1 MKAVGSYKALTV
13 NEAEAF
19 LDVEIDRQVAT
30 ARNLLVNVK
39 AVSVNPVDTKVRKR
53 PHPDE
58 TLRILGWDASGVVTA
73 VGDDVT
79 GFRVGDEIY
88 YAGCITKPGSN
99 SEYQLVDERIAAK
112 KPTSL
117 GFAESAALPLTT
129 ITAWEALFE
138 RLGISKTGT
147 DAGKTILMIGGAGG
161 VGSIAI
167 QLAKKLSQ
175 LNVIATAS
183 RPESSDWCKAR
194 GADHVINH
202 YENIPAQLE
211 AIGHANVDYVLC
223 LTNIAGYWKT
233 ITDVIKPQGDICTI
247 VDFFEDSNLDLL
259 KPKSARFSFEFMFVR
274 SMHETD
280 DMGEVG
286 KLLSE
291 TAALIDNGDLIT
303 TVTEVVGPIN
313 AENMRKIHATI
324 EEGRAIGKYVI
335 EGWG

>member
-13 NEAEAF
+13 DEAEAF
-19 LDVEIDRQVAT
+19 LDVEIDTPVAT
-30 ARNLLVNVK
+30 GRNLLVSVN
-39 AVSVNPVDTKVRKR
+39 AISVNPVDTKVRKR
-53 PHPDE
+53 PHPDG

-79 GFRVGDEIY
+79 SFNVGDEVY

-99 SEYQLVDERIAAK
+99 SEYQLVDERITAK
-112 KPTSL
+112 KPSSL

-138 RLGISKTGT
+138 RLGISKTGK
-147 DAGKTILMIGGAGG
+147 DAGKSILMIGAAGG

-167 QLAKKLSQ
+167 QLAKKLGK
-175 LNVIATAS
+175 LNIIATAS

-202 YENIPAQLE
+202 YEDIPAQLTE
-211 AIGHANVDYVLC
+211 IGHVNVDYVLC

-247 VDFFEDSNLDLL
+247 VDFFEDGNLDLL

-274 SMHETD
+274 SMYETD
-280 DMGEVG
+280 DMDEVG

-303 TVTEVVGPIN
+303 TVTEVVSPIN
-313 AENMRKIHATI
+313 ADNMRKIHTII
-324 EEGRAIGKYVI
+324 EEGQAIGKYVV
-335 EGWG
+335 ESWS

>member
-1 MKAVGSYKALTV
+1 MKAVGSYKALPV

-19 LDVEIDRQVAT
+19 LDVELDVPEAT
-30 ARNLLVNVK
+30 GRNILVSVK

-58 TLRILGWDASGVVTA
+58 TLRVLGWDAAGVVTA

-79 GFRVGDEIY
+79 MFEVGDEVY

-112 KPTSL
+112 KPTKLS
-117 GFAESAALPLTT
+117 FAESAALPLTT

-138 RLGISKTGT
+138 RLDVSLGGK

-167 QLAKKLSQ
+167 QLAKKLGN
-175 LNVIATAS
+175 LTVIATAS
-183 RPESSDWCKAR
+183 RPESADWCKAR

-202 YENIPAQLE
+202 YEDIPEQLD
-211 AIGHANVDYVLC
+211 ALGHPQVHYVLC

-233 ITDVIKPQGDICTI
+233 ITDVIRPQGKICTI
-247 VDFFEDSNLDLL
+247 VDFFGDSNLDLL
-259 KPKSARFSFEFMFVR
+259 KPKSATFAFEFMFTR
-274 SMHETD
+274 SMFQTE
-280 DMGEVG
+280 DMDEINI
-286 KLLSE
+286 LLSE
-291 TAALIDNGDLIT
+291 TAAMIDSDELIT
-303 TVTEVVGPIN
+303 TLSEVISPIN
-313 AENMRKIHATI
+313 AENVRKVHRTI
-324 EEGRAIGKYVI
+324 EEGRAIGKYVL
-335 EGWG
+335 EGWS

>member
-1 MKAVGSYKALTV
+1 MKAVGSYKALAV

-19 LDVEIDRQVAT
+19 LDVEIDKPVAT
-30 ARNLLVNVK
+30 GRNILVEVR
-39 AVSVNPVDTKVRKR
+39 AISVNPVDTKIRKR

-58 TLRILGWDASGVVTA
+58 TLRILGWDAAGVVTA

-79 GFRVGDEIY
+79 MFAVGDEVY
-88 YAGCITKPGSN
+88 YAGCVTKPGSN

-138 RLGISKTGT
+138 RLGVSKGGK
-147 DAGKTILMIGGAGG
+147 DAGKTILMIGAAGG

-167 QLAKKLSQ
+167 QLAKKLSN

-183 RPESSDWCKAR
+183 RPESADWCKAR

-202 YENIPAQLE
+202 YEDIPAQLD
-211 AIGHANVDYVLC
+211 ALGHPQVNFVLC

-233 ITDVIKPQGDICTI
+233 ITDVIKPQGKICTI
-247 VDFFEDSNLDLL
+247 VDFFEDGNLDLL
-259 KPKSARFSFEFMFVR
+259 KLKSATFAFEFMFTR

-280 DMGEVG
+280 DMDEINA
-286 KLLSE
+286 LLCE
-291 TAALIDNGDLIT
+291 TAAMIDGNELIT
-303 TVTEVVGPIN
+303 TVSDVVSPIN
-313 AENMRKIHATI
+313 AENVRKVHATI
-324 EEGRAIGKYVI
+324 EEGRAIGKYVL
-335 EGWG
+335 EGW

>member
-1 MKAVGSYKALTV
+1 MKAVGSYKALAA
-13 NEAEAF
+13 NETDAF
-19 LDVEIDRQVAT
+19 IDQEIDTPVAT
-30 ARNLLVNVK
+30 GRNILVAVK

-58 TLRILGWDASGVVTA
+58 TWRVLGWDASGVVTA
-73 VGDDVT
+73 VGDDVS
-79 GFRVGDEIY
+79 GFSVGDEVY

-112 KPTSL
+112 KPSSL

-129 ITAWEALFE
+129 ITAWEGLFD
-138 RLGISKTGT
+138 RLGVSKTGQ
-147 DAGKTILMIGGAGG
+147 DAGKTILMIGAAGG

-167 QLAKKLSQ
+167 QLAKKLAN
-175 LNVIATAS
+175 LTIIATAS

-202 YENIPAQLE
+202 YEDISAQLE
-211 AIGHANVDYVLC
+211 AIGCANVDYVFC

-233 ITDVIKPQGDICTI
+233 ITDVIKPMGKICTI

-259 KPKSARFSFEFMFVR
+259 KLKSATFVFEFMFSR
-274 SMHETD
+274 SMHQTS

-286 KLLSE
+286 KLLAD
-291 TAALIDNGDLIT
+291 TAGLIDNGDLIT
-303 TVTEVVGPIN
+303 TVSNIVSPIN
-313 AENMRKIHATI
+313 ADNMRAVHTAI
-324 EEGRAIGKYVI
+324 EEGNAIGKSVL
-335 EGWG
+335 EGWS